1 MTATNAI
8 AVALTAASG
17 LLQIRNL
24 AMSIF
29 NAYTFKWSNASILS
43 MVSQASLF
51 LWAVSNLVVATSPNF
66 DLPVAIFLSRLLWM
80 VHSFLCLAASKAR
93 LMQVSTEAAFT
104 RPGIISRLYYALII
118 FWFFCLS
125 VSVGVGGIVV
135 DLFKRG
141 AGTSVYATAWTGWTM
156 ILSRTTCADTV
167 RTGFRWSDDW
177 DVDVFVGVVQL
188 LWNLLFYTL
197 DLYAHYL
204 VLQMLILSQR
214 ELADNLKSS
223 LNSSVG
229 GLSTPSPIENPP
241 RLPSQRP
248 TSLILSPSAATP
260 TNGKEV
266 KVPPGRL
273 PLHDKSNSPSAR
285 GCMAGSTGVTSPMS
299 LDSPILAGLASPTVV
314 VEPESQAAEQSH
326 TSIAKTEIKKPRP
339 ESMLADRLNHVDAD
353 QSFSRNESTTMFT
366 QSFVKTNRPSIKIT
380 TGLRNNIGV
389 RRSPNHLPPSVDLHP
404 TVSLRTTEAGEIETA
419 AKRRL
424 APYIRI
430 RQYLVASVAV
440 IAALWILPCL
450 VDLGLW
456 LSDRCASFEG
466 IVVVHWMLSMVPPV
480 HSFLPWPPV
489 PPMMGMGMGMPHR
502 MPMHM
507 NITMVPTMQMQIP
520 GPKTNAES
528 DWISHT
534 KPDGKV
540 YYYNKV
546 THQSTWDKPDELKTP
561 LERALAASPW
571 KEYKTEDGRKYYS
584 NSATKETVWKVPAE
598 YQAIIDSHE
607 IVVPLP
613 QMDTIPHVP
622 STAAAAHVQMNF
634 ETKEEAEVAFKEML
648 EAAGVGID
656 WTWEQTMRHVINKP
670 MYRSL
675 KTLAE
680 RKAAFQEFVD
690 DKRRK
695 IKKAEEE
702 KLAFERD
709 TLFGLLGQMGADLN
723 THLRYKKFSE
733 TFADDEA
740 FLSIDANRRVALF
753 EEFMI
758 EFRKK
763 EAEEKRA
770 LRRENIERFKHILKT
785 TPSITCTTTWNEAQ
799 HLWASHPDF
808 LPPSP
813 NSVNP
818 LHSMEAIDILVTFE
832 DHMKQL
838 EAAFM
843 ENLEKQ
849 KAAERRVERKN
860 RDAFRTLL
868 DRLVADGVIH
878 MNAKWKDVVPFLQG
892 EKALEDMLG
901 QGGSSPLELFW
912 DVIVALE
919 DKYLPVR
926 KEVMEVVRANGIQV
940 TVQTVFGDFEHEFRR
955 FHRAGRHPIDHAHL
969 KAVFEELMVKAVNK
983 QKEEEHRRKEKK
995 TKKRMDAFKSVLKKL
1010 DDPKVT
1016 SQSTWEQIRIV
1027 VKGSEEYADLDEDQR
1042 VVVFDKLVRRLKEK
1056 EQESHSSSSDGEDDP
1071 ERVTKK
1077 RKSSNKDRERGD
1089 RERERSERGERE
1101 RDHRDRDHR
1110 SRDDDD
1116 KRHKKRRSARSE
1128 DESERGDKDRS
1139 RRRGSV
1145 PEDANDANRGEKE
1158 DGEL

>member
-1 MTATNAI
+1 MAAANAI

-17 LLQIRNL
+17 LLQTRNL

-43 MVSQASLF
+43 LVSQASLF
-51 LWAVSNLVVATSPNF
+51 LWAISNLAVATTPNF
-66 DLPVAIFLSRLLWM
+66 DLPVAILLSRLLWM
-80 VHSFLCLAASKAR
+80 IHSFLCLATSKAR
-93 LMQVSTEAAFT
+93 LMQVSTEATFA
-104 RPGIISRLYYALII
+104 RPGTIPWLYYALIV
-118 FWFFCLS
+118 FWLFCVS
-125 VSVGVGGIVV
+125 VSVGIGGIVI
-135 DLFKRG
+135 DLLKRG
-141 AGTSVYATAWTGWTM
+141 AGTSIYATAWTGWTM
-156 ILSRTTCADTV
+156 VLSRTTCADV
-167 RTGFRWSDDW
+167 VQKGIRWSDDW

-204 VLQMLILSQR
+204 VLEMLILSQR

-229 GLSTPSPIENPP
+229 RLSNPSPVEIPSRP
-241 RLPSQRP
+241 PSQRP
-248 TSLILSPSAATP
+248 SSLIISPSAASPTTP
-260 TNGKEV
+260 VVHHGKDV
-266 KVPPGRL
+266 KLPPRHP
-273 PLHDKSNSPSAR
+273 PLHDKSNSPSVR
-285 GCMAGSTGVTSPMS
+285 GYIAGAGGVTSPMS
-299 LDSPILAGLASPTVV
+299 LDSPQFAGIANPTIV
-314 VEPESQAAEQSH
+314 VESESEATEQSH
-326 TSIAKTEIKKPRP
+326 TSIAITENKKPRP
-339 ESMLADRLNHVDAD
+339 ESLLAESPNHAD
-353 QSFSRNESTTMFT
+353 QSFSRNESITMFT
-366 QSFVKTNRPSIKIT
+366 QSFIKANRQSMKINT
-380 TGLRNNIGV
+380 SLRNGTRV
-389 RRSPNHLPPSVDLHP
+389 PTSPNHLHPSIDQHP
-404 TVSLRTTEAGEIETA
+404 TPSLRTAEAGQNENA
-419 AKRRL
+419 AKRKL
-424 APYIRI
+424 LPYIRI
-430 RQYLVASVAV
+430 RQHLVASVGI

-466 IVVVHWMLSMVPPV
+466 IL
-480 HSFLPWPPV
+480 LPWPPV

-507 NITMVPTMQMQIP
+507 NMTLVPTMQMQIP
-520 GPKTNAES
+520 GQKTSAES

-561 LERALAASPW
+561 LEKALAASPW
-571 KEYKTEDGRKYYS
+571 KEYKTEDGRNYYS
-584 NSATKETVWKVPAE
+584 NSVTKETVWKVPAE

-613 QMDTIPHVP
+613 QLDAVPHVP

-648 EAAGVGID
+648 EAAEVGID

-680 RKAAFQEFVD
+680 RKTAFQEFVD

-709 TLFGLLGQMGADLN
+709 TLFGLLGQMGSDLN

-733 TFADDEA
+733 TFADDET

-868 DRLVADGVIH
+868 DRLVGDGVIH
-878 MNAKWKDVVPFLQG
+878 MNAKWKDVVPFLRG

-926 KEVMEVVRANGIQV
+926 KEVMDVVRANGIQV

-955 FHRAGRHPIDHAHL
+955 FHRPGRHPIDHAHL

-1116 KRHKKRRSARSE
+1116 KRHKKRRSVRSE

-1139 RRRGSV
+1139 RRRGSI
-1145 PEDANDANRGEKE
+1145 PEDANDASRGEKE

>member
-1 MTATNAI
+1 MAAANAI

-17 LLQIRNL
+17 LLQTRNL

-29 NAYTFKWSNASILS
+29 NSYTFNWSNASILS
-43 MVSQASLF
+43 LVSQASLF
-51 LWAVSNLVVATSPNF
+51 LWAISNLAVATTPNF
-66 DLPVAIFLSRLLWM
+66 DLPVAILCSRLLWM
-80 VHSFLCLAASKAR
+80 IHSFLCLATSKAR
-93 LMQVSTEAAFT
+93 LMQVSTESTFA
-104 RPGIISRLYYALII
+104 RPGTIPWLYYALFV
-118 FWFFCLS
+118 FWLFCVS
-125 VSVGVGGIVV
+125 VSVGIGGIVI
-135 DLFKRG
+135 DLLKRG
-141 AGTSVYATAWTGWTM
+141 AGMSIYATAWTGWTM
-156 ILSRTTCADTV
+156 VLSRTTCADV
-167 RTGFRWSDDW
+167 VQKGIRWRDDW

-229 GLSTPSPIENPP
+229 CVSTPSPVEIPSRP
-241 RLPSQRP
+241 LSQRP
-248 TSLILSPSAATP
+248 SSLIMSPSAASPTTP
-260 TNGKEV
+260 VVHNGKDV
-266 KVPPGRL
+266 KLPPGRL
-273 PLHDKSNSPSAR
+273 PLHDKSNSPSVR
-285 GCMAGSTGVTSPMS
+285 GYIAGAGGVTSPMS
-299 LDSPILAGLASPTVV
+299 LDSPQFAGMASPTIV
-314 VEPESQAAEQSH
+314 VESESEATDQSH
-326 TSIAKTEIKKPRP
+326 TSIAKTENKKPRP
-339 ESMLADRLNHVDAD
+339 ESLLAESRNLGGAD
-353 QSFSRNESTTMFT
+353 QSFSRNESITMFT
-366 QSFVKTNRPSIKIT
+366 QSFIKANRQSMK
-380 TGLRNNIGV
+380 
-389 RRSPNHLPPSVDLHP
+389 HP
-404 TVSLRTTEAGEIETA
+404 TPSLRTAEAGQNENA
-419 AKRRL
+419 AKRKL
-424 APYIRI
+424 LPYIRI
-430 RQYLVASVAV
+430 RQHLVAS
-440 IAALWILPCL
+440 
-450 VDLGLW
+450 
-456 LSDRCASFEG
+456 
-466 IVVVHWMLSMVPPV
+466 
-480 HSFLPWPPV
+480 PWPPV

-507 NITMVPTMQMQIP
+507 NMTLVPTMQMQIP
-520 GPKTNAES
+520 GPKTSAES

-561 LERALAASPW
+561 LEKALAASPW

-584 NSATKETVWKVPAE
+584 NSVTKETVWKVPAE

-613 QMDTIPHVP
+613 QLDAVPHVP

-648 EAAGVGID
+648 EAAEVGID

-680 RKAAFQEFVD
+680 RKTAFQEFVD

-709 TLFGLLGQMGADLN
+709 TLFGLLGQMGSDLN

-733 TFADDEA
+733 TFADDET

-868 DRLVADGVIH
+868 DRFVGEGVIH
-878 MNAKWKDVVPFLQG
+878 MNAKWKDVVPFLRG

-926 KEVMEVVRANGIQV
+926 KEVMDVVRANGIQV

-955 FHRAGRHPIDHAHL
+955 FHRPGRHPIDHAHL

-1071 ERVTKK
+1071 ERATKK

-1116 KRHKKRRSARSE
+1116 KRHKKRRSIRSE

-1139 RRRGSV
+1139 RRRGSI
-1145 PEDANDANRGEKE
+1145 PEDSNDASRGEKE